1 MQIEIPD
8 RIVQKAL
15 ECHFIQQKWSVNST
29 EWRSR
34 EVERREHHIAEM
46 VCAIVAK
53 DFTNRKLLPY
63 NK

>member
-1 MQIEIPD
+1 MEYNLPENIIQMAI
-8 RIVQKAL
+8 
-15 ECHFIQQKWSVNST
+15 ECHFIQMKWSINST